1 MHLHPPSRR
10 PFRLFPIWESIND
23 QFSNRKCT
31 CILRFGDL
39 FVHFL
44 FENRPITDFHTL
56 SELYTRLRRLKNF
69 SKFSQSTSAIP
80 LFLGAPP
87 IITRGHIGRLWAARC
102 PAGRPAAP
110 PRKSGRKS
118 AEKSLQKKKKKNHR
132 NASTICT
139 RAVPHSFSRRTGI
152 SPVQA
157 SRRNFPTAPPYSC
170 SYLQKES

>member
-10 PFRLFPIWESIND
+10 PFRSFPISKSIND

-44 FENRPITDFHTL
+44 FENRPITDFRIL
-56 SELYTRLRRLKNF
+56 FELYTRFRGLKNF

-87 IITRGHIGRLWAARC
+87 IITRGHIGRLWATRF
-102 PAGRPAAP
+102 PAGRPAA
-110 PRKSGRKS
+110 
-118 AEKSLQKKKKKNHR
+118 EKNLQKKKKKTGTEKKKKNHR
-132 NASTICT
+132 N
-139 RAVPHSFSRRTGI
+139 
-152 SPVQA
+152 
-157 SRRNFPTAPPYSC
+157 
-170 SYLQKES
+170 ES